1 MIGICCW
8 VPPWR
13 RVGGYKGVVTGGLWT
28 GGVCTG
34 GLWIGVC
41 DGKEPVRGS
50 PALGGGEA

>member
-1 MIGICCW
+1 MIEICCW

-41 DGKEPVRGS
+41 DGKELVRGS